1 MKIISGSL
9 LLGLLCAACTQNPT
23 PSNTPRDAQPKL
35 SGGRIATPTTDTT
48 LLLGASL
55 RITLQTDPAQTF
67 DSVTLQIEKTQLNPT
82 NDTLYDTNHL
92 GTGIHWMQATF
103 WKNNNSLTDRRK
115 LRILAPKPPKNYTYI
130 TEKEFPHDPKA
141 YTQGLLFHD
150 GYLYES
156 TGQRG
161 ESSLRKVDLHS
172 GDVLKKIDL
181 APEYFGE
188 GLEYLNGK
196 LYQLTWTKG
205 TGFVYDAE
213 SFASLRTF
221 HYNTQGWGL
230 TTDGASFYLTDG
242 SENIYILDTA
252 NFRIVRTLQ
261 AYTERAPLKNLNE
274 LEWVDGK
281 LYANIYTTD
290 QIAIINPQNGV
301 VEGLIH
307 LTGLLRPSA
316 TNAQADVLNGIAYDP
331 ATQRL
336 FLTGKYW
343 DYLYQVRLREK

>member
-9 LLGLLCAACTQNPT
+9 LLGLLFAACTQNPT
-23 PSNTPRDAQPKL
+23 PPNTQQDNKPTL
-35 SGGRIATPTTDTT
+35 SGGYIAAPASDTT
-48 LLLGASL
+48 LLLGDSL
-55 RITLQTDPAQTF
+55 RITIHTDPSQTF
-67 DSVTLQIEKTQLNPT
+67 DSVTLQIEKIRLHTQNPI
-82 NDTLYDTNHL
+82 LYPTTDL
-92 GTGIHWMQATF
+92 GTGIHWLQATF

-115 LRILAPKPPKNYTYI
+115 LRILAPQPPKNYTYT

-161 ESSLRKVDLHS
+161 ASTLRKVDIQT
-172 GDVLKKIDL
+172 GNVLQQIDL

-205 TGFVYDAE
+205 TGFVYDAQ
-213 SFASLRTF
+213 SFATLRTF

-252 NFRIVRTLQ
+252 NFRVVRTLQ
-261 AYTERAPLKNLNE
+261 AYTERAPLKSLNE